1 MALYDEIAGLL
12 NWMGWYIL
20 PFVAIMSAIVFFHEL
35 GHYLV
40 GKWCGVKIEA
50 FSLGFGPE
58 LASWT
63 DRAGTHWRIAL
74 FPLGGYVKFLG
85 DADAA
90 STPDLAGQLELAQA
104 DRGRTLSAQ
113 PLIRRAAIVAA
124 GPAANF
130 LLALVVFAGLF
141 MALGRLEHTPRI
153 GYVEPNSAAARAG
166 FQVGD
171 LVTAIDG
178 QKVATFQDIQQ
189 ATMLNTGLT
198 MTFVVDRNGK
208 DVTLEA
214 TPRITLVDEGP
225 PLGKRRI
232 GHLGLGSNRDPKDVE
247 FQRCTAPQ
255 CVAWA
260 GEEVG
265 FIVHATG
272 AYAVG
277 LFAGR
282 ESVDQVSG
290 PIAIAQIA
298 GAMAKISI
306 WDLVNLAGLFS
317 VSVGLM
323 NLLPIPLL
331 DGGHLL
337 FYALEAL
344 RGRPL
349 SERVQ
354 QVGLRIG
361 IALVASLVI
370 FTTSHDIIRLFS
382 GAN

>member
-63 DRAGTHWRIAL
+63 DRSGTRWRLAL
-74 FPLGGYVKFLG
+74 YPLGGYVKFLG

-90 STPDLAGQLELAQA
+90 STPDLAGKSELAEA
-104 DRGRTLSAQ
+104 DRGRTLSGQ

-141 MALGRLEHTPRI
+141 MAFGRSENTSRV
-153 GYVEPNSAAARAG
+153 GYVEPNSAASRAG
-166 FQVGD
+166 FRVGD

-178 QKVATFQDIQQ
+178 QKVTTFQDIQQ
-189 ATMLNTGLT
+189 AVLLDTGLT
-198 MTFVVDRNGK
+198 MTFDVDRDGK
-208 DVTLEA
+208 EITLNA
-214 TPRITLVDEGP
+214 TPEIALVDQG

-232 GHLGLGSNRDPKDVE
+232 GHLGLGSSRDPKDLQY
-247 FQRCTAPQ
+247 QRCTAPQ

-265 FIVHATG
+265 FIVHATS

-282 ESVDQVSG
+282 ESVDQLSG
-290 PIAIAQIA
+290 PIAISQIA

-306 WDLVNLAGLFS
+306 WDVVNLAALFS

-337 FYALEAL
+337 FYAIEAL